1 MRSGE
6 LRKGDDEMK
15 KIVKGGS
22 FYTLLTGITKC

>member
-15 KIVKGGS
+15 EIVKGGS
-22 FYTLLTGITKC
+22 FLNTPYRDN